1 MDEAAFRNVISG
13 NKRGIVPSAV
23 RSLLGGLSLFYGAG
37 VRLRNVAFNVGLKRT
52 HRASVPVVSVGNITT
67 GGTGKT
73 PFVAY
78 LANWFGE
85 QDVRVAILSR
95 GYRSLPG
102 EVNDEKLMLD
112 QLCPA
117 VPHLQNPDRVT
128 SARVAADEHNAQ
140 LLLLD
145 DGFQHRRL
153 SRDLDI
159 VLIDALNPFGYGHL
173 LPRGLLREPLSGLKR
188 ADVIVLTRADQCS
201 DEIRQ
206 QTIDRISAIRG
217 NDEHVEVAFTA
228 DRLVN
233 SAGETT
239 DFESIRGEKIAAFC
253 GIGNPEGFAR
263 TIADCG
269 LRIADSLQKFPDHH
283 HYTAEDLTAIGK
295 RADEKN
301 VAAILTTRKDLVKIK
316 QTELAGRPLWAV
328 QIEVNIVACAELLQ
342 THLERMTRLERNPV
356 FSEIPGF

>member
-1 MDEAAFRNVISG
+1 MDEAAFRKLISG
-13 NKRGIVPSAV
+13 NKRGVVPSAA
-23 RSLLGGLSLFYGAG
+23 RGLLGGLSLFYGAG
-37 VRLRNVAFNVGLKRT
+37 VRVRNGAFNIGVQRV
-52 HRASVPVVSVGNITT
+52 HRASVPVVSVGNVTT

-85 QDVRVAILSR
+85 QDVRVAVLSR

-112 QLCPA
+112 QLCPD

-128 SARVAADEHNAQ
+128 SARLASDEHCAQ

-153 SRDLDI
+153 ERDLDI
-159 VLIDALNPFGYGHL
+159 VLVDALNPFGYGYL

-188 ADVIVLTRADQCS
+188 ADVIVLTRTDQCS
-201 DEIRQ
+201 DGVAE
-206 QTIDRISAIRG
+206 QTIDRIGSIRG
-217 NDEHVEVAFTA
+217 SDEHVEVAFTP

-233 SAGETT
+233 SAGETAE
-239 DFESIRGEKIAAFC
+239 FESIHPEKIAAFC
-253 GIGNPEGFAR
+253 GIGNPDGFAR

-269 LRIADSLQKFPDHH
+269 LRIADTLQKFPDHY
-283 HYTAEDLTAIGK
+283 HYTVNDLTAIGK
-295 RADEKN
+295 QAKEKS
-301 VAAILTTRKDLVKIK
+301 VTAILTTRKDLVKIK
-316 QTELAGRPLWAV
+316 RTELAGRPLWAV
-328 QIEVNIVACAELLQ
+328 QIEVNIVAGAELLQ
-342 THLERMTRLERNPV
+342 THLERMARLAGNPV
-356 FSEIPGF
+356 LSEKPGF